1 MSKLGGSGGGWPEFS
16 PGVVVDGVNWVFG
29 LASSTACKLFA
40 MLASSD
46 IKVGTI
52 GGPGGPGW
60 GIPGRF
66 G

>member
-1 MSKLGGSGGGWPEFS
+1 MSKLVGGGGGWPEPS
-16 PGVVVDGVNWVFG
+16 LGLVDGVNWVFG
-29 LASSTACKLFA
+29 FASSTACKLFA

-46 IKVGTI
+46 IKVGAI
-52 GGPGGPGW
+52 EGPGGPGW

>member
-1 MSKLGGSGGGWPEFS
+1 MSKLGGRGGGWPELS
-16 PGVVVDGVNWVFG
+16 LGVVVDGVNWVFG

-46 IKVGTI
+46 IKVGTMEGAGRPSWGML
-52 GGPGGPGW
+52 GG
-60 GIPGRF
+60 F